1 MEYEIDAS
9 KEPEYMKGYHIV
21 KSIYEI
27 RNEYLLNE
35 DDKIE
40 YDELFI
46 NKNVLSLIDE
56 INFIYVKDWA
66 NSIDGVDKVG
76 YLLNF
81 KVFITPIESDIIRM
95 SCKGE
100 RVIEIKIKL

>member
-1 MEYEIDAS
+1 MGYEIDVS
-9 KEPEYMKGYHIV
+9 RESEHMKGYHIV
-21 KSIYEI
+21 KRIYEI
-27 RNEYLLNE
+27 RNEFLLNE

-40 YDELFI
+40 YDELII

-56 INFIYVKDWA
+56 INFIYVKDWT
-66 NSIDGVDKVG
+66 SLMDGVNKIG

-81 KVFITPIESDIIRM
+81 KVFINPQEDDIIKM

-100 RVIEIKIKL
+100 KTIEIKIKL